1 MPTIQDLFKQRSKE
15 IYDKD
20 NIRIE
25 SKGILNPPRGI
36 ALLAASPNPI
46 ADLAGGLVAAN
57 NGGSSANRPSDT
69 IFGSISPLA
78 KPVSLLA
85 PTAALLRDSIKSG
98 RAYVVKTAPNPS
110 NELLNIFG
118 GGQSTEG
125 IVASGLKQFG
135 SVGAIK
141 ELASSLKI
149 PKNESY
155 HPRFGKNKAG
165 KTKGAEIKNSEY
177 KTVHKLFLD
186 GTEANGL
193 FAGKEVK
200 LRTYK
205 EKAGW
210 SGANRYILEKEK
222 FSSEAGLNQAINE
235 NRDVNQIWVTFKKYG
250 NNEIVPFAGAISGLS
265 EDVTTEWSDVKYV
278 GSPFKT
284 YRYGGVERSL
294 KFNLKVYYYTVKQ
307 KEKMI
312 KKINYLK
319 SLAFPYEEVSEMQY
333 NLKPENPTDAPVY
346 SQYAFS
352 PNLFYLSIG
361 DMYKNVF
368 GFVEN
373 ISFAVDDNTIW
384 PNADV
389 NGHQEGLNPV
399 MKYFNLEA
407 DNHLYPSVIDVSI
420 SMKIIENHK
429 IEKETGGIT
438 KYKYDFDGIT
448 NSDEYDRVFPIL
460 TPFVIGETKQ

>member
-15 IYDKD
+15 IYSKD

-25 SKGILNPPRGI
+25 SKGILNPPRAV

-46 ADLAGGLVAAN
+46 ADLVGGLISGN
-57 NGGSSANRPSDT
+57 NGGGSANRPSDT
-69 IFGSISPLA
+69 IFRSLSPLA

-98 RAYVVKTAPNPS
+98 RAYVVKTSPNPS

-125 IVASGLKQFG
+125 IVASGIKQFG

-177 KTVHKLFLD
+177 KTVHKLD
-186 GTEANGL
+186 IEGNEAKGL
-193 FAGKEVK
+193 FAGKSVK
-200 LRTYK
+200 ERTAK

-210 SGANRYILEKEK
+210 SGANAYILEKEK
-222 FSSEAGLNQAINE
+222 FINEIDLNQTINE
-235 NRDVNQIWVTFKKYG
+235 NKDVNQVWVTFKKYG
-250 NNEIVPFAGAISGLS
+250 NKEIVPFAGAISGLS
-265 EDVTTEWSDVKYV
+265 EDVTTEWSDVKYI

-294 KFNLKVYYYTVKQ
+294 KFNLKVYYYTARQ

-312 KKINYLK
+312 SKINYLK
-319 SLAFPYEEVSEMQY
+319 SLAFPYEEVSTMSYTEANSTIY
-333 NLKPENPTDAPVY
+333 N
-346 SQYAFS
+346 QYAFS

-384 PNADV
+384 PNANV
-389 NGHQEGLNPV
+389 NGNQEGIDPK
-399 MKYFNLEA
+399 MKIVGLEA
-407 DNHLYPSVIDVSI
+407 DTHLYPSVIDVSI

-429 IEKETGGIT
+429 IEKGTGGIT

-448 NSDEYDRVFPIL
+448 NSDEYDRVFPIS

>member
-25 SKGILNPPRGI
+25 SKGILNPPRAI

-46 ADLAGGLVAAN
+46 ADLVGGLVAGN
-57 NGGSSANRPSDT
+57 NGGSANRPSDT
-69 IFGSISPLA
+69 IFGSLSPIA

-98 RAYVVKTAPNPS
+98 RAYVVKTSPNPS

-125 IVASGLKQFG
+125 IVASGIKQFG

-177 KTVHKLFLD
+177 KTVHKLD
-186 GTEANGL
+186 IEGNEAKGL
-193 FAGKEVK
+193 FAGKSVK
-200 LRTYK
+200 LRTAK

-210 SGANRYILEKEK
+210 SGANKYILEKEK
-222 FSSEAGLNQAINE
+222 FSNETDLNQAINE
-235 NRDVNQIWVTFKKYG
+235 NVDVNQVWVTFKKYG
-250 NNEIVPFAGAISGLS
+250 NKEIVPFAGAISGLS
-265 EDVTTEWSDVKYV
+265 EDVTTEWSDVKYI

-294 KFNLKVYYYTVKQ
+294 KFNLKVYYYTARQ

-319 SLAFPYEEVSEMQY
+319 SLAFPYEEVSTMSYTEA
-333 NLKPENPTDAPVY
+333 NSTIN
-346 SQYAFS
+346 QYAFS

-361 DMYKNVF
+361 DMYKNIF
-368 GFVEN
+368 GFIEN

-389 NGHQEGLNPV
+389 NGDQQGVDNAFLFFGLA
-399 MKYFNLEA
+399 A

-429 IEKETGGIT
+429 IEKGTGGIT

-448 NSDEYDRVFPIL
+448 NSNEYNDTYPIS

>member
-36 ALLAASPNPI
+36 ALLASSPNPI
-46 ADLAGGLVAAN
+46 ADLAGGLIAAN

-78 KPVSLLA
+78 KPVSLLT
-85 PTAALLRDSIKSG
+85 PTQALLRDSIKSG

-177 KTVHKLFLD
+177 KTVHQLD
-186 GTEANGL
+186 IDGEERKGL
-193 FAGKEVK
+193 FAGKSVK
-200 LRTYK
+200 LRTFK

-210 SGANRYILEKEK
+210 SGANKYILEEEK
-222 FSSEAGLNQAINE
+222 FANETDLNKAINE
-235 NRDVNQIWVTFKKYG
+235 NRDVNQVWVTFKKYG

-265 EDVTTEWSDVKYV
+265 EDVTTEWSDVKYI

-307 KEKMI
+307 KESMI

-319 SLAFPYEEVSEMQY
+319 SLAFPYEEVSTMYYTEGNGTMY
-333 NLKPENPTDAPVY
+333 N
-346 SQYAFS
+346 QYAFS

-389 NGHQEGLNPV
+389 NGNQEGLHPAA
-399 MKYFNLEA
+399 KIFGLEN

-429 IEKETGGIT
+429 IEKGIGGIT

-448 NSDEYDRVFPIL
+448 NSNEYNDTYPIS